1 MDYDNPIVV
10 LGMVCIPALFLT
22 FFLSSFMDYDPT
34 PLPQLTKEEIVEVDR
49 LKEQTNLTR
58 NEKSKLKIYL

>member
-1 MDYDNPIVV
+1 MDHDNPIVV

-22 FFLSSFMDYDPT
+22 FFLSRLMDYDPT